1 MSTASP
7 FGRFLY
13 PGPTDVRPEILQ
25 AMAQPM
31 MPHRSA
37 AFSALHARVVANL
50 QQVFRTARP
59 VYAATASATALME
72 MAIRGAPEGPILSLV
87 NGAFSERFAAVAQAC
102 GRVVRRVSAPWGEI
116 HPLGLIERHLAEEP
130 VAALTVVHSE
140 TSTGALCDLR
150 AITELAHRYGVM
162 CLADAVTSIGACA
175 VETDAWGVD
184 FVLTGSQKA
193 LALPPGLAFAVASEA
208 YILQAAVVP
217 GRGRYL
223 DPLEHE
229 EAALH
234 GGPPSTPAIPLFY
247 AAARQLADIAR
258 EGIEAR
264 WARHA
269 AMQAMVET
277 WVAARAAEGIAI
289 AFRAPE
295 GARSPS
301 VSCLVLPPDRSSGEV
316 VAALAAR
323 GFTIGRG
330 YGQLMDSTI
339 RIGHMGD
346 LQPEHLAP
354 CLEALTDVLRTP
366 PAP

>member
-1 MSTASP
+1 VSE
-7 FGRFLY
+7 FGRFFY
-13 PGPTDVRPEILQ
+13 PGPTDVRPEILRS
-25 AMAQPM
+25 MLQPM
-31 MPHRSA
+31 VPHRGA
-37 AFSALHARVVANL
+37 AFSALHERVVRNL
-50 QQVFRTARP
+50 QAIFRTTRP
-59 VYAATASATALME
+59 AYAVTASATALME

-102 GRVVRRVSAPWGEI
+102 GRRVRRVAVPWGEI
-116 HPLGLIERHLAEEP
+116 HPLGLVERYLADEP
-130 VAALTVVHSE
+130 FAALTVVHSE
-140 TSTGALCDLR
+140 TSSGALCNLR
-150 AITELAHRYGVM
+150 DVTELAHRYGVM
-162 CLADAVTSIGACA
+162 CLADCVTSVGACA

-223 DPLEHE
+223 DPIEHE
-229 EAALH
+229 EAALR

-247 AAARQLADIAR
+247 AADRQLQDILS

-269 AMQAMVET
+269 AMLALVER
-277 WVAARAAEGIAI
+277 WVAERNAEGLTIT
-289 AFRAPE
+289 FQAPA
-295 GARSPS
+295 GARSPA
-301 VSCLVLPPDRSSGEV
+301 VSCLTLPPEWASKAV
-316 VAALAAR
+316 VEAVAER

-330 YGQLMDSTI
+330 YGQLQDSTI

-346 LQPEHLAP
+346 LTPAHLEP
-354 CLEALTDVLRTP
+354 CLDALRDVLQAG
-366 PAP
+366 PAN

>member
-1 MSTASP
+1 MSE

-25 AMAQPM
+25 AMQQPM
-31 MPHRSA
+31 LPHRGA
-37 AFSALHARVVANL
+37 AFTALYERVVGNL
-50 QQVFRTARP
+50 QTVFRTTRP
-59 VYAATASATALME
+59 VYAVTASATALME

-102 GRVVRRVSAPWGEI
+102 GRRVRRVVVPWGEI
-116 HPLGLIERHLAEEP
+116 HPLGMVERHLAEEAF
-130 VAALTVVHSE
+130 AALTVVHSE
-140 TSTGALCDLR
+140 TSSGALCDLR
-150 AITELAHRYGVM
+150 AVTELAHRYGVM
-162 CLADAVTSIGACA
+162 CLADAVTSVGACA

-223 DPLEHE
+223 DPIEHE
-229 EAALH
+229 EAALR
-234 GGPPSTPAIPLFY
+234 GGPPSTPAIPLFF
-247 AAARQLADIAR
+247 AADRQLQDILA
-258 EGIEAR
+258 EGLAAR

-269 AMQAMVET
+269 TMLAMVEQ
-277 WVAARAAEGIAI
+277 WVAQRNAEGIAI
-289 AFRAPE
+289 TLQSPA
-295 GARSPS
+295 GARSPA
-301 VSCLVLPPDRSSGEV
+301 VSCLALPPEWESKAV
-316 VAALAAR
+316 VEAVAAR

-330 YGQLMDSTI
+330 YSQLQDSTV

-346 LQPEHLAP
+346 LTPAHLAP
-354 CLEALTDVLRTP
+354 CLDALTDVLRAG
-366 PAP
+366 PAA

>member
-1 MSTASP
+1 MSE

-25 AMAQPM
+25 AMQQPVL
-31 MPHRSA
+31 PHRGA
-37 AFSALHARVVANL
+37 AFTALYERVTANL
-50 QQVFRTARP
+50 QTVFRTTRP
-59 VYAATASATALME
+59 VYAVTASATALME
-72 MAIRGAPEGPILSLV
+72 MAIRGAPEGPILALV
-87 NGAFSERFAAVAQAC
+87 NGAFSERFAAVAQEC
-102 GRVVRRVSAPWGEI
+102 GRRVRRIIVPWGEV
-116 HPLGLIERHLAEEP
+116 HPLGMVERHLAEEP
-130 VAALTVVHSE
+130 FAALTVVHSE
-140 TSTGALCDLR
+140 TSTGALCDLQ

-162 CLADAVTSIGACA
+162 CLADAVTSVGACP
-175 VETDAWGVD
+175 VETDAWGID

-223 DPLEHE
+223 DPIAHE
-229 EAALH
+229 EAALR

-247 AAARQLADIAR
+247 AADRQLQDIVA
-258 EGIEAR
+258 EGVDAR

-269 AMQAMVET
+269 AMRQMVAA
-277 WVAARAAEGIAI
+277 WVAEQNAGEIAI
-289 AFRAPE
+289 AFQAPS

-301 VSCLVLPPDRSSGEV
+301 VSCLSLPPDRRAAEV
-316 VAALAAR
+316 VAAVAER

-330 YGQLMDSTI
+330 YAQLQDSTI

-346 LQPEHLAP
+346 LTPAHLAP
-354 CLEALTDVLRTP
+354 CLEALADVLQSSPRD
-366 PAP
+366 